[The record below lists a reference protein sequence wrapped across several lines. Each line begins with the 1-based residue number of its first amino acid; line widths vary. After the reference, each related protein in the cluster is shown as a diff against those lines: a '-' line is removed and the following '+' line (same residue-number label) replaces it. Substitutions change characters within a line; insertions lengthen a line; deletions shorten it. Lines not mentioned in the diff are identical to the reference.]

1 MITLYNLQQIED
13 QDEISRDCRNM
24 YTNYSQD
31 LW

>member
-13 QDEISRDCRNM
+13 QDEISGDCRNTYM
-24 YTNYSQD
+24 NYSQD